1 MAKKSK
7 KKQVES
13 VAPED
18 RERVDRLAKEIMEPA
33 LREAIRKADGLAPS
47 IEIMS
52 ALANAYGGFLVD
64 LLGREAAVSLMKG
77 HAEHIEKL
85 EDKVVNNEKH

>member
-1 MAKKSK
+1 M
-7 KKQVES
+7 
-13 VAPED
+13 
-18 RERVDRLAKEIMEPA
+18 AKEIMEPA

-52 ALANAYGGFLVD
+52 ALANVHGGFLVD

-77 HAEHIEKL
+77 HADILKSL
-85 EDKVVNNEKH
+85 KRRS